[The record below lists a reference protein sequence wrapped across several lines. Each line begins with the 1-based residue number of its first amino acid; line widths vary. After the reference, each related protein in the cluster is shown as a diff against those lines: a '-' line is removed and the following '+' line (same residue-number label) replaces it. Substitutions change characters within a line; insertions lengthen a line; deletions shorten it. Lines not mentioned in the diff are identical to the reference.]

1 MPKPIDTII
10 IGAGLAGLFAA
21 RRLTELGQ
29 RVLVLEARDRVGGRT
44 WTAPAP
50 GSGIAVDWGAEWIIP
65 KLHPRIEELATE
77 FDITSE
83 PEPGGAEWVV
93 PAGHFHG
100 SYEDLKRTRAGF
112 AEGIAALQAWYDGND
127 ERELSLTDLLREC
140 VREAT
145 DRMLIVAAF
154 FPLCGADPEE
164 ISSLAIRE
172 EIRFHDGRVDLTL
185 DPEIVRLS
193 QGTGAIAAGL
203 AAGLHD
209 VLRLNWPVQAVRT
222 SEEGV
227 QVSGADSTVRAKQL
241 LIAVP
246 VAVLGRISFS
256 PALPLPKSLPD
267 RANCG
272 RVVKLWARVKGE
284 PGPTLLQTTHP
295 LRLVYSRQLGDE
307 RLVSAQVLKRDLAAT
322 DPKHIASLLHSACP
336 GLEVLEVRV
345 HDWPADRW
353 AGASWM
359 TGRKDFFQSFRE
371 ACDAIDGP
379 LKLIGSDVAREW
391 SGWMEGA
398 IASAEDGVRW
408 AAGQKSQESRRLT

>member
-1 MPKPIDTII
+1 MPKPTDTII
-10 IGAGLAGLFAA
+10 IGAGIAGLYAA
-21 RRLTELGQ
+21 RRLVELGQ
-29 RVLVLEARDRVGGRT
+29 RVLILEARERLGGRT
-44 WTAPAP
+44 WTASAP
-50 GSGIAVDWGAEWIIP
+50 GSAIAVDWGAEWMIP
-65 KLHPRIEELATE
+65 NLHSRMETLTAE

-83 PEPGGAEWVV
+83 PEPEGAEWVV
-93 PAGHFHG
+93 PAGRFRG
-100 SYEDLKRTRAGF
+100 SYEDLKRTRSGF
-112 AEGIAALQAWYDGND
+112 AEGVAALQAWYDAGE
-127 ERELSLTDLLREC
+127 EREISLTELLREC

-145 DRMLIVAAF
+145 DRMLLAAAF

-172 EIRFHDGRVDLTL
+172 EIRCHKHSVDCTL

-193 QGTGAIAAGL
+193 QGAGAIARGL

-222 SEEGV
+222 SGEGV
-227 QVSGADSTVRAKQL
+227 QVSGADSTVRAKRL

-256 PALPLPKSLPD
+256 PALPLPKTLPD

-272 RVVKLWARVKGE
+272 RVAKLWARVRGE

-295 LRLVYSRQLGDE
+295 LKLVYSRRVGDE
-307 RLVSAQVLKRDLAAT
+307 VLVSAQVLKRDLAAT
-322 DPKHIASLLHSACP
+322 EPTHLAALLHSACP
-336 GLEVLEVRV
+336 GLEVLEIGL

-359 TGRKDFFQSFRE
+359 TGRKGSYLPFRD

-379 LKLIGSDVAREW
+379 LKLIGGDVARDW

-398 IASAEDGVRW
+398 IASAEDGASW
-408 AAGQKSQESRRLT
+408 ASKLHSPGDSL